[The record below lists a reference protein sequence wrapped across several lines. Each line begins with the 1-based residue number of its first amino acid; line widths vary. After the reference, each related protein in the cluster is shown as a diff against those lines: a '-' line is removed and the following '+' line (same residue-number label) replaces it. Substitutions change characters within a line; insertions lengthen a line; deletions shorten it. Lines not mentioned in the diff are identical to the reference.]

1 MNKFVCIIGILACAL
16 GLEGGY
22 RILALVNFFNG
33 ADAPFYLFTLIT
45 FITCIVCFA
54 IFLTG
59 KKHRILKTCSIIMLL
74 LSLGIFLLA
83 PNVGAIQQALIGG
96 IIALLCLILARPG
109 TPVEKA

>member
-74 LSLGIFLLA
+74 SLGIFLLA

-109 TPVEKA
+109 KPVEKA

>member
-22 RILALVNFFNG
+22 RVLALVNFFNG

-54 IFLTG
+54 IFLTE
-59 KKHRILKTCSIIMLL
+59 KKTPRTESVQPHH
-74 LSLGIFLLA
+74 A
-83 PNVGAIQQALIGG
+83 AALIWHFP
-96 IIALLCLILARPG
+96 ARS
-109 TPVEKA
+109 

>member
-33 ADAPFYLFTLIT
+33 ADAPFY
-45 FITCIVCFA
+45 
-54 IFLTG
+54 LTG

-109 TPVEKA
+109 KPAEKA